1 MHFCPPFLLC
11 LVTQSCLTLCDPM
24 DCSLPGSSIPG
35 ILQARILKWI
45 AMPSSSGSSQPR
57 DRTQVFYIAGRFFT
71 IWATREAHFSTRC
84 LCILVIIKVSVQQFQ
99 YLWAWI
105 FISLFCILII
115 YWVSNSMCRMSVK
128 MEENSFLVKRVCVCV
143 CVCMCVCVC
152 VRREVSDSLLTIC
165 TGFGTCTAVLASRDF
180 RLLALNCCY
189 FLLQLG
195 PGRQEG
201 FLRVPPSTWLLVVLV
216 YMPLLTLFPLPQW

>member
-143 CVCMCVCVC
+143 CVHVCMCVCEEGSFRQSINNLHRVWDLHC
-152 VRREVSDSLLTIC
+152 CSCLQGFQAPCTELLLLPASVGTRSAG
-165 TGFGTCTAVLASRDF
+165 GFS
-180 RLLALNCCY
+180 
-189 FLLQLG
+189 
-195 PGRQEG
+195 
-201 FLRVPPSTWLLVVLV
+201 
-216 YMPLLTLFPLPQW
+216 